1 MKNARNKIQLLNLYW
16 LIHIAIYVYLFFVQE
31 NQISVFL
38 ALYITIAFSFIVL
51 AKNIV
56 IRAISSIS
64 LCLYALFFLYETVYK
79 SFISGSENV
88 FIVSIIVIVNTL
100 NFLVPLMT
108 LLLMAKPNKQ
118 VERSKI
124 VQLTLGILI
133 FIIAIWCIDA
143 FYLRD
148 IEARKHIARGEEIVA
163 EITDFESRHNRLP
176 ISLEELNIDNGDSFS
191 YELDTITNNYLL
203 LYSFEYSFNRRNKK
217 SATRIMSCETVT
229 YDSRSKK
236 WTQD

>member
-1 MKNARNKIQLLNLYW
+1 MKNARNLIQLLNLYW
-16 LIHIAIYVYLFFVQE
+16 LIHIAIYVYLFFVQD

-38 ALYITIAFSFIVL
+38 ALYIAIAFSLIVL

-56 IRAISSIS
+56 LRSISSIS

-108 LLLMAKPNKQ
+108 LLFMAKPNKQ

-124 VQLTLGILI
+124 VRLTLGILI
-133 FIIAIWCIDA
+133 FNIAIWCIDA

-148 IEARKHIARGEEIVA
+148 IEVRKHIARGKVIVVEIS
-163 EITDFESRHNRLP
+163 DFESQHNRLP
-176 ISLEELNIDNGDSFS
+176 FSLEELNIENDDSFS
-191 YELDTITNNYLL
+191 YELDTTTNNYLL
-203 LYSFEYSFNRRNKK
+203 IYSYEYWFNRRNKK
-217 SATRIMSCETVT
+217 SVTRIMSCETVT

-236 WTQD
+236 WTHD